1 MHLEVLVHQLNGFL
15 ISSARHNTT
24 YSRQQCSY
32 CQRSCPGSTLLRYHV
47 CRVSAPCD
55 CCIELCTGATH
66 GLPADRAPAYRG
78 CPDRD
83 PLGCPL
89 IPRQDGIRDK
99 APTLCLLQLLR
110 LMQLLQLLHAC
121 ARAINIGHAFTN
133 TEPSEYQSKMVL
145 ERPKEPENIVTRYRK
160 NHFWNFNKKVND
172 WLHGALSQ
180 KALLDPVLRDDD
192 STDKSSRWNFG
203 QLFHH
208 LRLSECNT

>member
-1 MHLEVLVHQLNGFL
+1 MILFSLVVETHSLDASSHDHTYRVHSTKQISNPIRVHMNLEVLVHQLNGFF

-47 CRVSAPCD
+47 CSVSAPRD
-55 CCIELCTGATH
+55 CCIEVCTAVLNCERATH
-66 GLPADRAPAYRG
+66 GLPADRAPEYRG

-89 IPRQDGIRDK
+89 IPSQDGIRDK
-99 APTLCLLQLLR
+99 APTLWLLQLLR

-133 TEPSEYQSKMVL
+133 T
-145 ERPKEPENIVTRYRK
+145 RPRSNVR
-160 NHFWNFNKKVND
+160 
-172 WLHGALSQ
+172 
-180 KALLDPVLRDDD
+180 
-192 STDKSSRWNFG
+192 
-203 QLFHH
+203 
-208 LRLSECNT
+208 